1 MPPKIPAHVFGYT
14 LATIPGIMYGKV
26 PSSREAASII
36 IDCPSCRFFCATT
49 SDPLC
54 LLFRRQ
60 SLVAIYYK
68 RNHQSDEEFEEM
80 LRKNYSNN
88 IEGSKAKRQEFST
101 FLQGIK
107 DPTNSADT
115 EKKMEEVLRGGRGE
129 SKRHYAVDKELYGTE
144 EGVRLRKEAEDEQ
157 KQQTRKKDQRNRG
170 NEGKDVSK
178 DWKDELEKASIM
190 AGRGKSKAK
199 AKKNKKNKNSN
210 TKASGVSSGA
220 DGGVSANIGTKQVA
234 LVSVIAAGAA
244 GLGFIL
250 GGKRQ

>member
-14 LATIPGIMYGKV
+14 LATIPGVMYGKV
-26 PSSREAASII
+26 VSSRVITCAFIVPFAT
-36 IDCPSCRFFCATT
+36 CTTLTHFC
-49 SDPLC
+49 
-54 LLFRRQ
+54 LFLIFVIR
-60 SLVAIYYK
+60 SHAAIYYK

-107 DPTNSADT
+107 DPNSNADT

-129 SKRHYAVDKELYGTE
+129 TKRHYAVNKELYGTE
-144 EGVRLRKEAEDEQ
+144 EGVRLRKEAEEEQ
-157 KQQTRKKDQRNRG
+157 KQQTRKKDQRHRG
-170 NEGKDVSK
+170 QKGEEGSK
-178 DWKDELEKASIM
+178 DWKDELEEASMAGGGISKTKTKKSKKGKRSSNKASDVGPD
-190 AGRGKSKAK
+190 A
-199 AKKNKKNKNSN
+199 NNDV
-210 TKASGVSSGA
+210 SG
-220 DGGVSANIGTKQVA
+220 NIGTKQIA
-234 LVSVIAAGAA
+234 LVSIVAAAAA